1 MGFWNN
7 DVDNN
12 FDAMFDFDRDGT
24 LDVAERAAQL
34 DYIQQEDE
42 EIERGLGDWDDY
54 DDDDDWD

>member
-1 MGFWNN
+1 MGFWND

-42 EIERGLGDWDDY
+42 EIERGLGGW

>member
-42 EIERGLGDWDDY
+42 EIESGLGDWDD
-54 DDDDDWD
+54 DDDWD